1 MDSSIRDVL
10 TSLEE
15 KRLEIINLEHNFL
28 ELIKKYDAR
37 GKKKNYSQ
45 SLSDRLAKK
54 MVIDLAFS
62 FPGLL
67 AGETKT
73 GGHAG
78 PVKVDVRLHTPLG
91 MTLGISIKTINFRDL
106 TTGRFTKNIVRNDKE
121 LRAEASELHQYQPYA
136 VLAGLVLLP
145 NESRTDAKSGR
156 SSFAH
161 AMDKFRHRAGRTDP
175 SRDHQLFELLYVGT
189 YSLNLDD
196 FGAISLHDVSLYRGG
211 DELPPPVGWQD
222 FLEGVRVSYEL
233 RHRTFVPRPKRL

>member
-1 MDSSIRDVL
+1 M
-10 TSLEE
+10 SLEKSRIE
-15 KRLEIINLEHNFL
+15 ILGLERDFL
-28 ELIKKYDAR
+28 ELIKRYDVR
-37 GKKKNYSQ
+37 GRKKNYSQ

-54 MVIDLAFS
+54 LVADLNIS

-67 AGETKT
+67 AGETKA

-106 TTGRFTKNIVRNDKE
+106 TTGRFTKNVVRNDKE
-121 LRAEASELHQYQPYA
+121 LRAESSEVHQYQPYA

-145 NESRTDAKSGR
+145 NEARADAKLGR

-161 AMDKFRHRAGRTDP
+161 AIDKFRHRVGRTDP

-189 YSLNLDD
+189 YSLNADD
-196 FGAISLHDVSLYRGG
+196 FGAISLHDASIYRGG
-211 DELPPPVGWQD
+211 DELPPVVGWQE
-222 FLEGVRVSYEL
+222 FLEAIKTTYEI
-233 RHRTFVPRPKRL
+233 RHRVIVPRPKRL